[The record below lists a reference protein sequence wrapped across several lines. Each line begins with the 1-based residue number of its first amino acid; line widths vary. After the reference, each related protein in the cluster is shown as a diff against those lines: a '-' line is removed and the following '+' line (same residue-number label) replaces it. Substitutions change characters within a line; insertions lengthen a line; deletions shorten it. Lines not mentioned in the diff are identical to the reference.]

1 MQINVENHIFC
12 VIISWDNLERILL
25 YMKYLKQ
32 FLIIILVSCIG
43 ELLYYLLP
51 LPIPATIYGLV
62 IMLGLLI
69 LKIVPL
75 NAVKETAEF
84 LIEIMPV
91 MFIPAG
97 VGLIVYW
104 PQLQKFLIPVC
115 VIIVV
120 SSILVMLVTGRVT
133 DFLIQNKDKKG
144 VGNHE

>member
-1 MQINVENHIFC
+1 
-12 VIISWDNLERILL
+12 
-25 YMKYLKQ
+25 MKYLKQ

-62 IMLGLLI
+62 LMLGLLI

-75 NAVKETAEF
+75 DAVKETAEF
-84 LIEIMPV
+84 LVEIMPV

-104 PQLQKFLIPVC
+104 PQLKEFLLPIC
-115 VIIVV
+115 VIMIV
-120 SSILVMLVTGRVT
+120 SSILVMLVTGKVS
-133 DFLIQNKDKKG
+133 DLLIRLTNKKG
-144 VGNHE
+144 DDSHE

>member
-1 MQINVENHIFC
+1 
-12 VIISWDNLERILL
+12 
-25 YMKYLKQ
+25 MKYLKQ

-51 LPIPATIYGLV
+51 LPIPATNYGLL

-75 NAVKETAEF
+75 AAVKETAEF
-84 LIEIMPV
+84 LIDIMPV

-104 PQLQKFLIPVC
+104 PQLKEFLIPIC

-120 SSILVMLVTGRVT
+120 SSILVMFVTGKT
-133 DFLIQNKDKKG
+133 SDLLIRNNKKG
-144 VGNHE
+144 DANHE

>member
-1 MQINVENHIFC
+1 
-12 VIISWDNLERILL
+12 
-25 YMKYLKQ
+25 MKYLKQ

-69 LKIVPL
+69 FKIVPL
-75 NAVKETAEF
+75 TAVRETAEF
-84 LIEIMPV
+84 LIDIMPV

-97 VGLIVYW
+97 VGLIIYW
-104 PQLQKFLIPVC
+104 PQLKEFLIPIC

-120 SSILVMLVTGRVT
+120 SSILVMFATGKT
-133 DFLIQNKDKKG
+133 SDLLIRNNKKG
-144 VGNHE
+144 DANYE

>member
-1 MQINVENHIFC
+1 
-12 VIISWDNLERILL
+12 
-25 YMKYLKQ
+25 MKYLKQ
-32 FLIIILVSCIG
+32 FIIIMLVSCIG

-69 LKIVPL
+69 FKIVPL

-104 PQLQKFLIPVC
+104 PQLKDVLVPIC
-115 VIIVV
+115 VIIIV
-120 SSILVMLVTGRVT
+120 SSILVMLVTGKIS
-133 DFLIQNKDKKG
+133 DLLIHRKG
-144 VGNHE
+144 ADDHE

>member
-1 MQINVENHIFC
+1 
-12 VIISWDNLERILL
+12 
-25 YMKYLKQ
+25 MKYLKQ

-51 LPIPATIYGLV
+51 FPIPATIYGLL

-75 NAVKETAEF
+75 AAVKETAEF
-84 LIEIMPV
+84 LIDIMAV

-104 PQLQKFLIPVC
+104 PQLKEFLIPIC

-120 SSILVMLVTGRVT
+120 SSILVMFVTGKT
-133 DFLIQNKDKKG
+133 SDLLIRNNKKG
-144 VGNHE
+144 DANHE